1 MELTEQHDDDLMAS
15 EDMISLDALSA
26 KKLAYIAKNPKYS
39 QLLAELL
46 HGPDQAGEGALLGL
60 VDSADHTSTRN
71 AAGKGTDHT
80 FQSEREPIAVERN
93 TPPLIATAKGG
104 KCATQTR
111 VTALQRMGATDLP
124 PLTREGSWRRAI
136 KI

>member
-1 MELTEQHDDDLMAS
+1 
-15 EDMISLDALSA
+15 MISLDALSA
-26 KKLAYIAKNPKYS
+26 EELTYIAKNPKYS

-46 HGPDQAGEGALLGL
+46 HGPDQAGEGALPGL

-80 FQSEREPIAVERN
+80 FQSEWEPIAVERN

-104 KCATQTR
+104 KCATQTQ